1 MNESSLAARA
11 AVIGL
16 GNVLLGD
23 DAFGPFTIE
32 LFRSEYECGPE
43 VEIIDLGT
51 PGLDLAPYL
60 YGRDLV
66 IIVDAVN
73 AEGKPGTVR
82 TYGESDFSESQVH
95 LRLTDHDPGLHESLT
110 QLRLAGR
117 DPTQLII
124 VGAVPESCALGEAI
138 SPTIWAAGSIAIEV
152 IVQLLLERGYKCH
165 RRHDRLHPQL
175 WWTLTGSPRSTAE
188 LVSSESDFRVD
199 SRHA

>member
-43 VEIIDLGT
+43 VEVIDLGT

-60 YGRDLV
+60 YGKDLV

-73 AEGKPGTVR
+73 AEDKPGTVR

-95 LRLTDHDPGLHESLT
+95 LRLTDHDPGLQESLAH
-110 QLRLAGR
+110 LRLVGCAPREVTVIGVIPEACVFGEGISSR
-117 DPTQLII
+117 AVGAAPVAIEHIIRSLWQHGFPCQKRSHALQPKLWWNPTQL
-124 VGAVPESCALGEAI
+124 
-138 SPTIWAAGSIAIEV
+138 
-152 IVQLLLERGYKCH
+152 QLKSMGRTPGH
-165 RRHDRLHPQL
+165 
-175 WWTLTGSPRSTAE
+175 
-188 LVSSESDFRVD
+188 
-199 SRHA
+199 

>member
-1 MNESSLAARA
+1 MSHSSLAARA

-43 VEIIDLGT
+43 VEVTDLGT

-60 YGRDLV
+60 YGKDLV
-66 IIVDAVN
+66 IIVDAVS

-95 LRLTDHDPGLHESLT
+95 LRLTDHDPGLHESLA
-110 QLRLAGR
+110 QLRLVDRGPSEITVVGVIPEACVFGENLSSR
-117 DPTQLII
+117 ALAAASVAIDHII
-124 VGAVPESCALGEAI
+124 R
-138 SPTIWAAGSIAIEV
+138 
-152 IVQLLLERGYKCH
+152 LLRERGFDCQ
-165 RRHDRLHPQL
+165 RRSHPLQPRL
-175 WWTLTGSPRSTAE
+175 WWESPG
-188 LVSSESDFRVD
+188 VSGK
-199 SRHA
+199 AC